1 MSVMFRIPDYLA
13 SFTGQR
19 TSITLEDSPQTVGQA
34 LELLWNRFP
43 GLHDRLVDEQSRLR
57 PQLNVFIANN
67 PIPQKD
73 GLTTALSDGA
83 SISIFPAL
91 GISCACSDAPM

>member
-19 TSITLEDSPQTVGQA
+19 ISITLDGSPQTVGQA
-34 LELLWNRFP
+34 LELLWSRFP

-57 PQLNVFIANN
+57 PRVNVFIAND

-73 GLTTALSDGA
+73 GLTTALPDGA
-83 SISIFPAL
+83 PISIFPAL
-91 GISCACSDAPM
+91 GMF